1 MSFSLFDF
9 NLYGLIFCFLKL
21 KKIWVKMTLPPHA
34 KKLVRHA
41 VFVHYPYSK

>member
-21 KKIWVKMTLPPHA
+21 KKNM
-34 KKLVRHA
+34 
-41 VFVHYPYSK
+41 SKDDATPSR